1 MQSLNDVLKA
11 IMKGKSLIEKE
22 NYLFNIRFAP
32 VFFMWQFK
40 KNSDSDSTESSE
52 VKFEGNLAICGEYA
66 FRSSAMNN
74 DLLYFWDLESG
85 SYEVFCAQP
94 DCKHQTYSENPDTK
108 CTAASPD
115 GTIYDYAFT
124 YNNKLYS
131 ICSSNLNEFIIYEA
145 DTDGLNR
152 KKVFTSESSFST
164 MIYPYFIDGNLV
176 FVGTKYN
183 VDDLGNQ
190 NFTGEYYLCSLNFDD
205 WSYTELADLGEENKV
220 IFSMNSLYIYE
231 NNVYI
236 GLIENN
242 DDEYI
247 SKYMSYDLSGNSS
260 KKLIKTDDD
269 LGIDSYFDSE
279 MLYSLL
285 DDNDN
290 SKVYS
295 FDLNS
300 QESELLFEIDR
311 YVYEVYKKDDD
322 VFCLYDYGA
331 SDSTEISGALVY
343 SLKNNEITL
352 EKEFDDDFYL
362 GIEAHISDVHIIL
375 YQNSE
380 QDSFGILSDED
391 FWSLNF
397 ENAQFCFEQLE
408 Y

>member
-1 MQSLNDVLKA
+1 ML
-11 IMKGKSLIEKE
+11 
-22 NYLFNIRFAP
+22 LFSSCGNSD
-32 VFFMWQFK
+32 

-52 VKFEGNLAICGEYA
+52 VKFNGNLAICGEYA
-66 FRSSAMNN
+66 FDNPTMNN
-74 DLLYFWDLESG
+74 DLLFFMDFESG

-108 CTAASPD
+108 CTAASPY
-115 GTIYDYAFT
+115 GMMYHYAFT
-124 YNNKLYS
+124 YNDELYS
-131 ICSSNLNEFIIYEA
+131 ICHSNLNEFIIYEA

-152 KKVFTSESSFST
+152 KKVFTSEISFST

-176 FVGTKYN
+176 FVGTRYN
-183 VDDLGNQ
+183 VDDLETQ
-190 NFTGEYYLCSLNFDD
+190 NITGEYYLCVLNFDD
-205 WSYTELADLGEENKV
+205 WTYKELADLGEENKV
-220 IFSMNSLYIYE
+220 IFSMNSLYIYD

-236 GLIENN
+236 GFQEVVS
-242 DDEYI
+242 DEYL
-247 SKYMSYDLSGNSS
+247 SKFMSCDMSGNSS
-260 KKLIKTDDD
+260 EELFKSDKNLVINNYIDDEVLYTLSD
-269 LGIDSYFDSE
+269 DNNISKA
-279 MLYSLL
+279 YSL
-285 DDNDN
+285 
-290 SKVYS
+290 
-295 FDLNS
+295 DLNS
-300 QESELLFEIDR
+300 EESELLFESDR
-311 YVYEVYKKDDD
+311 YVYELYRKDDD
-322 VFCLYDYGA
+322 IFYIYSYEN
-331 SDSTEISGALVY
+331 SDSTETRGVRLY